1 MSDLIERLQ
10 AWGDLDTEHGHNSRA
25 DILHRAARRITALE
39 ASLAEAEGRVIAEV
53 VAWLRKEAG
62 DPDDFATYAA
72 TALET
77 GEWKK

>member
-1 MSDLIERLQ
+1 MAAYDGW
-10 AWGDLDTEHGHNSRA
+10 ADTPQNSLLA
-25 DILHRAARRITALE
+25 RITELETALT
-39 ASLAEAEGRVIAEV
+39 EAEGRVIADV
-53 VAWLRKEAG
+53 VAWLRNEAG